1 MTDRATGASKNAT
14 RGRGPAGPLRVFV
27 SYRRD
32 DVPDATHRLV
42 EHLEQRFGKQG
53 VFLDVDRIPA
63 GRPFA
68 QVISEWVTECKV
80 FLVIIGHNWP
90 GTRNERGIPRI
101 KGAGDFV
108 RLEVEAALAAG
119 VAVIPVLIEDAP
131 VPAVED
137 LPESMAALPSLQAF
151 KLTRDHWSIDVER
164 LERTMEA
171 IAGIPEAHSL
181 GGRRRTRASLPA
193 IAIVVA
199 IVIAVVGSIAAAV
212 ALLVNPTTKP
222 TAGTNVTK
230 VGSPPSRQLAATT
243 PATATKSTNSGG
255 LRTST
260 STSAPSSPATSST
273 ESNGTTSPAT
283 GGAGSNRTISSA
295 THGAGSNGTTTSIN
309 AANNASDGEAATAT
323 TSTSTRPTSV
333 SAAATLSPEQ
343 VVSRYWDDI
352 GTHPHRFG
360 AAYGYFDAWYK
371 QHRESRETFIGTHKK
386 AKIKEVKFRGKTVSK
401 SGSKATVQ
409 VLFLLTDDAMYG
421 CWEWEGHY
429 AMTYEGRWLIN
440 EAILEHI
447 HRCGG

>member
-14 RGRGPAGPLRVFV
+14 RGRDRGPAGPLRVFV

-68 QVISEWVTECKV
+68 QVISEWVIECKV

-101 KGAGDFV
+101 KGASDFV

-151 KLTRDHWSIDVER
+151 KLTRDHWAIDVER

-171 IAGIPEAHSL
+171 IAGIPEAHSP
-181 GGRRRTRASLPA
+181 GGRRHPRAGLPA
-193 IAIVVA
+193 IAIVV
-199 IVIAVVGSIAAAV
+199 VIAVVGSIAAAV

-222 TAGTNVTK
+222 TTGTNVTK
-230 VGSPPSRQLAATT
+230 VRSPPSRRLAATT
-243 PATATKSTNSGG
+243 PATTTKSTNSGG
-255 LRTST
+255 PRTSA
-260 STSAPSSPATSST
+260 STSASSSPATDS
-273 ESNGTTSPAT
+273 
-283 GGAGSNRTISSA
+283 AGSNGTISSA

-309 AANNASDGEAATAT
+309 AANNTSDGEAATAT
-323 TSTSTRPTSV
+323 TSPSTHPTSV
-333 SAAATLSPEQ
+333 SAAATLTPEQ

-352 GTHPHRFG
+352 GIHPHRFG

-371 QHRESRETFIGTHKK
+371 QHRESRATFIGTHKK

-401 SGSKATVQ
+401 SGSKATVR

-421 CWEWEGHY
+421 CREWEGHY